1 MEFAKLEESH
11 RRRIVLGALK
21 QDPDYS
27 INESMLR
34 SILREFGFSVSRDL
48 MKTELAWM
56 VEQGLIT
63 TKEVGGILVARLTNR
78 GDDVATGAVVVPGVA
93 RPDPESL

>member
-1 MEFAKLEESH
+1 MSFADLEKSH
-11 RRRIVLGALK
+11 RRRIILDSLR

-48 MKTELAWM
+48 MKTEMAWL

-63 TKEVGGILVARLTNR
+63 TKEIGGILVAKLTNR
-78 GDDVATGAVVVPGVA
+78 GEDVATGVVVVPGVA
-93 RPDPESL
+93 RPEPESI